1 MQACGPAAYVAGL
14 VGKEAR
20 WRDTVLEVWEAM
32 PSSEPAGW
40 LPNACVYFCSCFC
53 SCLLIFYV
61 TSAAICAQHFVFV
74 LAAMFTMNFAARE
87 AVAMRRRLAAREI
100 RILVRLAPLG
110 RCQLRVPRGYT
121 ILRII
126 DVLST
131 CPSVA
136 CARCCCRSCR
146 VQRASAS
153 GRPHVSRLQHHR
165 RVHCE
170 CRAACDSLSRPA
182 RDRIAAR
189 ARAAHPTQ
197 HPECY
202 ERQSESAAVIQ
213 AWFRGEARGL
223 SQQRGL
229 RRC

>member
-1 MQACGPAAYVAGL
+1 MALLCEVFRGWVPADLENMVSFRGRASFLQACGPAAYVAGL

-110 RCQLRVPRGYT
+110 WCQLRVPRGYT

-131 CPSVA
+131 CPLL
-136 CARCCCRSCR
+136 
-146 VQRASAS
+146 
-153 GRPHVSRLQHHR
+153 H
-165 RVHCE
+165 
-170 CRAACDSLSRPA
+170 
-182 RDRIAAR
+182 
-189 ARAAHPTQ
+189 AHG
-197 HPECY
+197 
-202 ERQSESAAVIQ
+202 AAVVHVEFNGQVLAEGRTLADYNITD
-213 AWFRGEARGL
+213 G
-223 SQQRGL
+223 STVNVVL
-229 RRC
+229 RAIR